1 MANVLVVDDE
11 PALLE
16 SMRAYLT
23 RLGHFVSAFQK
34 AETAWEHFI
43 ADPSAYSVVIVDMTL
58 DGMPGETFIRKVLD
72 RNPAVAVLATSG
84 YPGSLHN
91 FERPSG
97 ARIAMLEKP
106 FTPSMLT
113 EALARLLGEEPS
125 AEA

>member
-1 MANVLVVDDE
+1 MANLMVVDDE

-23 RLGHFVSAFQK
+23 RLGHSVTAFQN
-34 AETAWEHFI
+34 AESAWARFS
-43 ADPSAYSVVIVDMTL
+43 ADHSVYSAVIVDMTL
-58 DGMPGETFIRKVLD
+58 SGMSGEAFIRKLLG

-91 FERPSG
+91 FETPPG
-97 ARIAMLEKP
+97 ARITVLEKP
-106 FTPSMLT
+106 FTPGMLT
-113 EALARLLGEEPS
+113 DALAKLLESS